1 MKIRLL
7 MYLLLVALVL
17 PAFLFGCNNGKN
29 DESENSMAPKATV
42 PMIDTSVPVNAETAT
57 FALG

>member
-1 MKIRLL
+1 